1 MYVKKVK
8 IRLARH
14 LATAVVVISLQ
25 LVATLMTLRREP
37 LGRFEGAAISGAL
50 WAGFRPRHGDGA
62 GGGSSSTS
70 P

>member
-1 MYVKKVK
+1 MK

-14 LATAVVVISLQ
+14 LATAVVVICLQ

-37 LGRFEGAAISGAL
+37 LSRFEGASISAVL
-50 WAGFRPRHGDGA
+50 WAGFRPRLGEGA

>member
-1 MYVKKVK
+1 MK

-37 LGRFEGAAISGAL
+37 LSRFEGAAVSGIL
-50 WAGFRPRHGDGA
+50 WTGFRPRRADA
-62 GGGSSSTS
+62 GGGSAST
-70 P
+70 PL

>member
-1 MYVKKVK
+1 MK

-14 LATAVVVISLQ
+14 VATAVVVISLQ

-37 LGRFEGAAISGAL
+37 LSRFEGAAISGAL
-50 WAGFRPRHGDGA
+50 WAGFRPRPGERA
-62 GGGSSSTS
+62 GGGSSTAS